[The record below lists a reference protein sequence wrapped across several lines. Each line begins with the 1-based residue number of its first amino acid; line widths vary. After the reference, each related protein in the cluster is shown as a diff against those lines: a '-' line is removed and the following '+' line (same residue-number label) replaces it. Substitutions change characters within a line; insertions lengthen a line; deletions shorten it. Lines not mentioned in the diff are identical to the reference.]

1 MASKNPKAPARARK
15 AQAASPVRASRRRTS
30 AATSGPVASE
40 TAVAADSSGETPTR
54 PVADAAEQVRMRA
67 YFLHLERR
75 GRPGNPVEDW
85 LTAEREVRGG
95 AAHDA

>member
-15 AQAASPVRASRRRTS
+15 AQASPVPASRRRTS
-30 AATSGPVASE
+30 AAPSVPLAPETAAATDASE
-40 TAVAADSSGETPTR
+40 DAPTR
-54 PVADAAEQVRMRA
+54 PVVDAAEQVRMRA